1 VRRGGLLLV
10 EIECPASVKSEI
22 LGVVISLGVEPE
34 YIGEASKPGELALG
48 ELAGVYFDGLDGVGQ
63 IGLGG
68 EVSDNF
74 LISEGLAG
82 LGGDSAG
89 GG

>member
-1 VRRGGLLLV
+1 MLV
-10 EIECPASVKSEI
+10 EIECPVSVKSEI
-22 LGVVISLGVEPE
+22 LGLVIDLGVEPE
-34 YIGEASKPGELALG
+34 YIGETAKPGLLSLG
-48 ELAGVYFDGLDGVGQ
+48 ELAGVNFDSLDGVGQ
-63 IGLGG
+63 VDLAG

>member
-1 VRRGGLLLV
+1 MLV

-22 LGVVISLGVEPE
+22 LGVVIGLGVEPE
-34 YIGEASKPGELALG
+34 YIGEAAKPGSLSLG
-48 ELAGVYFDGLDGVGQ
+48 ELAGVDFDGLDGVGQ
-63 IGLGG
+63 VGLAG

-74 LISEGLAG
+74 LISKGLAG
-82 LGGDSAG
+82 LEGDSAG